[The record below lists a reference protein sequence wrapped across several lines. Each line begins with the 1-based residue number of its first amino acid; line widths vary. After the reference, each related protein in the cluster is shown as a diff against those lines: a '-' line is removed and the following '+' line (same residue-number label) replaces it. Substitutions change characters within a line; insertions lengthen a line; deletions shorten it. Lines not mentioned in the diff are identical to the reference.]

1 MAQIDYFPGNAAVLP
16 PSQSFD
22 ITSVVAE
29 RIGSYLCYVSF
40 CTDGT
45 MFVLYTQAATQPDGT
60 TVPAIVSWQHF
71 NGADV
76 LQSAS
81 LNLPLQPFLDNM
93 YGRNPSSTRAI
104 NYLMGGDDSL
114 TGSAGRDLMEGLGGN
129 DSLTGGGG
137 ADRLKGGLGA
147 DLLDGGMGKDVL
159 TGGAGADEFR
169 FHAAA
174 EGGDR
179 ITDFVPGLD
188 HIALDHT
195 GFGLPAV
202 LTDGLTF
209 VAGPGVT
216 ATQAAASVLYDTSTG
231 ILSFDA
237 DGIGAIAA
245 VTLATLTN
253 HAALTLADVL
263 IL

>member
-1 MAQIDYFPGNAAVLP
+1 MAQIDFFPGNAAVLP
-16 PSQSFD
+16 LSQSFD
-22 ITSVVAE
+22 ITSVQAQ
-29 RIGSYLCYVSF
+29 RIGPYVGYFAF

-45 MFVLYTQAATQPDGT
+45 MFVLYTQAASQPDGSV
-60 TVPAIVSWQHF
+60 VPAIVSWQHF

-93 YGRNPSSTRAI
+93 YSRNPSSTRAV

-114 TGSAGRDLMEGLGGN
+114 TGSAGRDVIEGLGGN
-129 DSLTGGGG
+129 DSLAGGGG

-179 ITDFVPGLD
+179 ITDFTLGVD

-195 GFGLPAV
+195 GFGLPSA
-202 LTDGLTF
+202 LTDGLNF
-209 VAGPGVT
+209 IAGPGAT
-216 ATQAAASVLYDTSTG
+216 ATQAGASVLYDTSTG

-237 DGIGAIAA
+237 DGTRSGAA